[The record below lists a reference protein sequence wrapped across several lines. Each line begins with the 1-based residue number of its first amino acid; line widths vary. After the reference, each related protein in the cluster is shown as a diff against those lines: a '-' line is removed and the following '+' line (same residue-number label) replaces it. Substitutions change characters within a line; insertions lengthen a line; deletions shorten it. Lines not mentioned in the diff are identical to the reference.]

1 MKKTLL
7 VLIAVLGFVLQARS
21 LDIKVITS
29 NPTAHNP
36 QYKDKKAWPDLA
48 GDEYFQKQKW
58 PKARLLIWAHAGTN
72 PPRGSNLDPREPSN
86 WINAETGKPA
96 QSGPD
101 RNTDMILP
109 DSDKSYKVAER
120 GRSDRPPLA
129 CRHLTVGRNAEFLP
143 GNGGNF
149 PVTGNIWV
157 RPGAIFFVYRALVF
171 AGNNH
176 TFIRRDWPADGK
188 LKKMHDTGAVAR
200 WDPNLDPQSSD
211 PWMPRGYKLSGVSY
225 FCQHDKP
232 EGSTEVVGCIT
243 FTDEFGIKSGTF
255 IVGRDSRYHTGV
267 SGSAHILNGARIAVM
282 DGGMFGGNVN
292 NCGPLTIL
300 KEGGSL
306 TGGLPDRPLKRDAR
320 TGVGYSGR
328 ERKGLWGNRAGAD
341 AMLDGDVIGYI
352 APGSNA
358 KFFFGWHR
366 VEHPAKRTSLGR
378 GWKDP
383 NIAKAYLKIERR
395 IKVRVGPATKLE
407 NVCFEDLHLGGL
419 MIPTGKFKDYKK
431 VTFGAGC
438 ASKDPA
444 QLVKEYEDMK
454 K

>member
-1 MKKTLL
+1 MKKTLI
-7 VLIAVLGFVLQARS
+7 VTIATLAFALQAS
-21 LDIKVITS
+21 ALDIKAITS
-29 NPTAHNP
+29 KPTAHNP
-36 QYKDKKAWPDLA
+36 QYKDKKAWPDLV
-48 GDEYFQKQKW
+48 GDEYFLKQKW
-58 PKARLLIWAHAGTN
+58 EKARLLIWAHGNTK
-72 PPRGSNLDPREPSN
+72 PTRGKRLDPMEPAS
-86 WINAETGKPA
+86 WIDAATGKPA
-96 QSGPD
+96 DALPD
-101 RNTDMILP
+101 MNTDVILP
-109 DSDKSYKVAER
+109 DSDKKYKVEVR
-120 GRSDRPPLA
+120 GKTSQRLA
-129 CRHLTVGRNAEFLP
+129 CRHLTVGRNAQFFP

-149 PVTGNIWV
+149 LVTGNIWV

-200 WDPNLDPQSSD
+200 WDPKLDPQSSD

-232 EGSTEVVGCIT
+232 EGSTEVVGYIT

-267 SGSAHILNGARIAVM
+267 SGSAHIANGARIAVM

-292 NCGPLTIL
+292 ICGPLTIL

-306 TGGLPDRPLKRDAR
+306 TGGLPGRPLKRDAR

-341 AMLDGDVIGYI
+341 ALLYGDVIGYI

-358 KFFFGWHR
+358 KFLFGWHR
-366 VEHPAKRTSLGR
+366 IEHPAKRSPLR
-378 GWKDP
+378 WKDP
-383 NIAKAYLKIERR
+383 NVAKAYLKIERR

-419 MIPTGKFKDYKK
+419 MIPKGKFKGYKK

-444 QLVKEYEDMK
+444 QLFKEYEAK
-454 K
+454 KK

>member
-1 MKKTLL
+1 MKKTLI
-7 VLIAVLGFVLQARS
+7 VTIAVLVFALQAS
-21 LDIKVITS
+21 ALDIKAITS
-29 NPTAHNP
+29 KPTAHNP

-48 GDEYFQKQKW
+48 GDEYFLKQKW
-58 PKARLLIWAHAGTN
+58 EKARLLIWAHGDTK
-72 PPRGSNLDPREPSN
+72 PTRGKRLDPMDPAS
-86 WINAETGKPA
+86 WIDAATGKPA
-96 QSGPD
+96 DAVPD
-101 RNTDMILP
+101 MNTDVILP
-109 DSDKSYKVAER
+109 DSDKKYTVEV
-120 GRSDRPPLA
+120 RSRTSQRLA
-129 CRHLTVGRNAEFLP
+129 CRHLTVGRNAKFFP
-143 GNGGNF
+143 GNGGGF
-149 PVTGNIWV
+149 RVTGNIWV
-157 RPGAIFFVYRALVF
+157 RPGAILFVYRTLVF

-200 WDPNLDPQSSD
+200 WNPELDPQSSD
-211 PWMPRGYKLSGVSY
+211 PWLPLGYKLSGVSY

-232 EGSTEVVGCIT
+232 EGSTEVVGYIG
-243 FTDEFGIKSGTF
+243 FTDEFGIRSGTF

-267 SGSAHILNGARIAVM
+267 SGQTHILNGARIAVM
-282 DGGMFGGNVN
+282 DGGMFGGSVN
-292 NCGPLTIL
+292 NCGPLTAL

-320 TGVGYSGR
+320 AGVGYSGR

-341 AMLDGDVIGYI
+341 AVLDGDVIGYI

-358 KFFFGWHR
+358 KFLFGWHR

-383 NIAKAYLKIERR
+383 NVAKAYLKIERR

-419 MIPTGKFKDYKK
+419 MIPTGKFKGYKK

-444 QLVKEYEDMK
+444 QLVKEYEAK
-454 K
+454 KK